1 MEEAL
6 AVWLRAQIERIE
18 QERGLSPKQGA
29 A

>member
-6 AVWLRAQIERIE
+6 TKWLRAQIERIE
-18 QERGLSPKQGA
+18 QERALSGKRGA